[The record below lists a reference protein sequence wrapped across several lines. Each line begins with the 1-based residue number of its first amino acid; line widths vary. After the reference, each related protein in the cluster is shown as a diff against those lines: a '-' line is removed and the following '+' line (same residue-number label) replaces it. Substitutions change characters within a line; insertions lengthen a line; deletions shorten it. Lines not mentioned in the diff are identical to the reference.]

1 MAWVSSQG
9 TVVLPEYQLVGLESS
24 LLVPLPSHGHHHHHH
39 HYHHYHQY
47 HQYLLESPGRLTD
60 ILFILI
66 TSASSFDNV
75 LVCVSLRMA
84 FELPQGGSM
93 SGASVCFSAWILGL
107 LHNYWGKSLVE

>member
-1 MAWVSSQG
+1 MAWVNSQG

-39 HYHHYHQY
+39 HHHCHQY

-75 LVCVSLRMA
+75 LVCVSLPMV
-84 FELPQGGSM
+84 FELPPGGSM
-93 SGASVCFSAWILGL
+93 SG
-107 LHNYWGKSLVE
+107 SLCVFLRLDIGVTT